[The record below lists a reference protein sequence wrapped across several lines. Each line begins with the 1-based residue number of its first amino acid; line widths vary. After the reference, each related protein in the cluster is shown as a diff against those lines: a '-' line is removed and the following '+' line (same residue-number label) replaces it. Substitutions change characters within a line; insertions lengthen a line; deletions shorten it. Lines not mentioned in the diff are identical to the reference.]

1 MLAKLDACSRV
12 LRFNT
17 TVPPFARSC
26 RLRSTLPPIM
36 APIADKDFRPVVFS
50 GPSGTGKSTLIKRL
64 FAAHPDLFGFS

>member
-1 MLAKLDACSRV
+1 
-12 LRFNT
+12 
-17 TVPPFARSC
+17 
-26 RLRSTLPPIM
+26 M